1 VRKARCEH
9 EQRYEYLRRVAGIYS
24 ATTRVHATF
33 FPTRFFQDGF
43 CKTDRC
49 EGAQERT
56 RARPLLAAF
65 AFAELRK
72 IESTAGRDVE
82 FLASSPSRSAIEQV
96 DRTINKKSKLRAKLS
111 RFSAAPFFKRR
122 RASRLNVRLPMFLFV
137 SGLSSRDQA
146 LTHRLCRSEHCANRA
161 AAKQVGGW
169 CAAATMPRY
178 CRPTGHLA
186 PGWRSLACR
195 SSVKAG
201 ADEKNSFAVNLLTH
215 IGTELA
221 ILFIT
226 RSTWV
231 MLRHL
236 EGRRRQ
242 NSFSSVKGG
251 SDDGSWI
258 DPNFPWFQKDDWSDS
273 ENASSR
279 ASADNQPNFEFAR
292 TVEERNVSNAA
303 PIGRVAKGNRRQQL
317 MAATGGST
325 YRLSDACNPNDA
337 VFGDRRVTPVF
348 RGVPSLL
355 ADPAV
360 EPISG
365 AFRAVLAV
373 WTG

>member
-1 VRKARCEH
+1 VIFLNGAGLTLERPPSNVSLCVWIEFPRPGVNPSPV
-9 EQRYEYLRRVAGIYS
+9 QVWTLRQSGRS
-24 ATTRVHATF
+24 
-33 FPTRFFQDGF
+33 
-43 CKTDRC
+43 KTGGRLVCCRDDAQVLPADR
-49 EGAQERT
+49 
-56 RARPLLAAF
+56 
-65 AFAELRK
+65 
-72 IESTAGRDVE
+72 
-82 FLASSPSRSAIEQV
+82 PS
-96 DRTINKKSKLRAKLS
+96 
-111 RFSAAPFFKRR
+111 
-122 RASRLNVRLPMFLFV
+122 
-137 SGLSSRDQA
+137 
-146 LTHRLCRSEHCANRA
+146 
-161 AAKQVGGW
+161 
-169 CAAATMPRY
+169 
-178 CRPTGHLA
+178 A

-201 ADEKNSFAVNLLTH
+201 ADEKNSFAVNRLTH

-303 PIGRVAKGNRRQQL
+303 PIGRVAKGDRRQQL

-325 YRLSDACNPNDA
+325 SRLSDACNPNDA